1 MYVTN
6 LSVKLL
12 WLCLPPPRHRLALE
26 WGVCPNDNEAE
37 IQIQMSLKDD
47 NSSWRE
53 FGKFGTWDFS
63 RYGIRRSSLTPDRSK
78 MISINTTCIESH
90 ILSEEADDDGK
101 NYREASWKGR
111 FCFQPVQCIF
121 FLLADDGRLSRF
133 RIPLQQACLQFC
145 IWTYGICLVYSI
157 HCILYVHCLHRAYT
171 LTYMKISSW
180 NCQRQ
185 NHVAPLLLLSL
196 LSWCWQKL
204 LLQNASYQES
214 VIISC

>member
-78 MISINTTCIESH
+78 MISINTTCIESPRRLMMMEK
-90 ILSEEADDDGK
+90 ITGKQVGKGGFASIQSSVSFFFWLMMEDWAALESPYNKPAYSFVSEHMVHA
-101 NYREASWKGR
+101 W
-111 FCFQPVQCIF
+111 CI
-121 FLLADDGRLSRF
+121 
-133 RIPLQQACLQFC
+133 
-145 IWTYGICLVYSI
+145 VYTVYCMYS
-157 HCILYVHCLHRAYT
+157 VHCLHRAYT

-214 VIISC
+214 VIISW

>member
-78 MISINTTCIESH
+78 MISINTTCIESPRRLMMMEK
-90 ILSEEADDDGK
+90 ITGKQVGKGGFASIQSSVSFFFWLMMEDWAALESPYNKPAYSFVSEHMVYA
-101 NYREASWKGR
+101 W
-111 FCFQPVQCIF
+111 CI
-121 FLLADDGRLSRF
+121 
-133 RIPLQQACLQFC
+133 
-145 IWTYGICLVYSI
+145 VYSVYCMYCTKHI
-157 HCILYVHCLHRAYT
+157 HWPTWKYLHETVNGKTMWLLFYCSHCCPGVDRNYCFK
-171 LTYMKISSW
+171 MPPIKK
-180 NCQRQ
+180 
-185 NHVAPLLLLSL
+185 V
-196 LSWCWQKL
+196 
-204 LLQNASYQES
+204 
-214 VIISC
+214 